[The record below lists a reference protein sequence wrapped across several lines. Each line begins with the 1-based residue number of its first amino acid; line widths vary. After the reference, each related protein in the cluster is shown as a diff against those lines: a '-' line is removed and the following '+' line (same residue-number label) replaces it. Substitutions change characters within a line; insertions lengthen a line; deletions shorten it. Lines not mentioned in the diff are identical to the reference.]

1 MEKGCVHLVGESHKT
16 HGFIL
21 YLSNQG
27 FVIIALSCNKFG
39 QEVLTV
45 SFSDSFGLIVED
57 ISKVIVIFL
66 LSLSHLDEGEHQH
79 SAGEEYSRAWSNSS
93 DVLENFLILALN
105 LFEINAQWV
114 EAVIDIII
122 VSITSYLI
130 QKLFIRN

>member
-1 MEKGCVHLVGESHKT
+1 MEEGGVYLVGKSHQT
-16 HGFIL
+16 DGFIL

-27 FVIIALSCNKFG
+27 FVFIALSCDKLG

-45 SFSDSFGLIVED
+45 GFSDSFGLIVED
-57 ISKVIVIFL
+57 ISKVIMIFL

-93 DVLENFLILALN
+93 YVLKDFLVLALN

-130 QKLFIRN
+130 EKLFIRN